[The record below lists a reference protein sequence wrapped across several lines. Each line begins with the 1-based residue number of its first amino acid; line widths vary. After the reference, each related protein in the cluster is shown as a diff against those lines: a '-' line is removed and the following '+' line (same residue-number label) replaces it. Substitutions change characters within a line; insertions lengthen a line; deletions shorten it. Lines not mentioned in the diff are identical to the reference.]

1 MSGTLKAVHV
11 GAVAVS
17 GIGFV
22 LRYALLK
29 PASNVARS
37 RWARVAPHVVD
48 VILLAS
54 GVGLAWTLRVNPLHQ
69 PWLGAK
75 LAALAIYI
83 LLGSIALERG
93 RTTRQR
99 ALAFGAAVACYAY
112 IVSVALTHDPRG
124 VLGLLG

>member
-1 MSGTLKAVHV
+1 MIAALKAAHV

-29 PASNVARS
+29 PTPTAARS
-37 RWARVAPHVVD
+37 RWVRVAPHVVD

-54 GVGLAWTLRVNPLHQ
+54 GIGLALMLRVNPLQQ

-75 LAALAIYI
+75 LIALTVYI
-83 LLGSIALERG
+83 LLGSIAFKRG
-93 RTTRQR
+93 RTPRQR
-99 ALAFGAAVACYAY
+99 AIAFGAAVACYAH
-112 IVSVALTHDPRG
+112 IVSVALTRDPRG

>member
-1 MSGTLKAVHV
+1 MSGALKAVHV

-29 PASNVARS
+29 PASKVARS
-37 RWARVAPHVVD
+37 HWVRVAPHVVD

-54 GVGLAWTLRVNPLHQ
+54 GIALAWMLRFNPLEQ

-75 LAALAIYI
+75 LAALTVYI
-83 LLGSIALERG
+83 LLGSIALKHG
-93 RTTRQR
+93 RTPRRR
-99 ALAFGAAVACYAY
+99 AIAFGAAVACYAY
-112 IVSVALTHDPRG
+112 IVSVALTRDPRG
-124 VLGLLG
+124 ALGLLG